1 MGCKERPI
9 HEGVIDPTIDIRQ
22 PSVSTTSNDVVLPKD
37 KTLNDK

>member
-1 MGCKERPI
+1 MGCKERST

-22 PSVSTTSNDVVLPKD
+22 PSVFTTSNDVVLPKD